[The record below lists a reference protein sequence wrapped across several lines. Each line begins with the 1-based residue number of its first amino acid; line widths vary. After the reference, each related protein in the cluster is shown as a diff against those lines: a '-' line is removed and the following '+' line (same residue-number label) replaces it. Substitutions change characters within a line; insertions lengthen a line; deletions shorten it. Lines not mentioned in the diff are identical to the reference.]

1 MVRLSKTTVDPED
14 KKILDSI
21 KDGTFSQEKLERGDY
36 YMSLEDKQLASY
48 NIPSILVMNKVDLI
62 TSKRRLRAL

>member
-1 MVRLSKTTVDPED
+1 MSKTTVDPED